1 MIQIIKLLQ
10 VGDFDII
17 DEKYLSTY
25 IEQNLKLET

>member
-10 VGDFDII
+10 VCDFDMI